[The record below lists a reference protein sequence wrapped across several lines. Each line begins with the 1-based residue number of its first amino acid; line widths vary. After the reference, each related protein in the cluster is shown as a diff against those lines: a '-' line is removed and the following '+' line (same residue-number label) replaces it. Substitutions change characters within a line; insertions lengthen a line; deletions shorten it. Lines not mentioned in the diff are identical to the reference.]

1 MQFTTLTICLTP
13 VHFFGLYLADRLV
26 LIFCPW
32 TRESWI
38 VNRESGVKNACG
50 TNGNQR
56 H

>member
-13 VHFFGLYLADRLV
+13 VHFFGLHLAERLV
-26 LIFCPW
+26 LICFFFFRHW
-32 TRESWI
+32 SA
-38 VNRESGVKNACG
+38 NRESGVKNACG